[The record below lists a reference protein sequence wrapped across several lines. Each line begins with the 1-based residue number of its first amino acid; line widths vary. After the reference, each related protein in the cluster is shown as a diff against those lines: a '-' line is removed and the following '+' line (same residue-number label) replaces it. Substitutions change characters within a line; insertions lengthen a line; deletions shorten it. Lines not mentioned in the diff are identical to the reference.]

1 MLGAIGLDEVHESAY
16 RALVSLGA
24 ADVPDL
30 ASRLAL
36 AEYETEHALRRLER
50 HGLAAQSSA
59 RPGRW
64 VAAPPGVALGALLT
78 QHRHELEKAEL
89 AAALL
94 AEEYRAQA
102 TEPAVHDLVEVVTGA
117 AAVAQRFL
125 QLQLGAT
132 NEVLA
137 LVTGNPIAVSGMD
150 NEAEVQATSRGVAY
164 RVVVEREVLSMP
176 TGLTQLSAAIGRDE
190 QVRVVDRVPTKLVI
204 ADGALA
210 MVPLTSREAEPAA
223 LVVHASGLL
232 ESLSGLF
239 EAVWREA
246 LPLRLGESGREVIA
260 EEPEGPDG
268 TDLEILS
275 LLLAGL
281 TDASVAKQ
289 LDLGLRTVQRRV
301 KRLMELAG
309 VTTRLQLGWH
319 AYERGWVSRGAPR
332 PTASDERGDAASGE
346 GAEGVAEERVGGAA
360 GPAAVPV
367 PVPAARTGEV
377 PGEP

>member
-1 MLGAIGLDEVHESAY
+1 MLGATGLAALGLDDTHESAY
-16 RALVSLGA
+16 RALVSVGA

-30 ASRLAL
+30 ARRLTL
-36 AEYETEHALRRLER
+36 GEHDTERALRRLER

-59 RPGRW
+59 RSGRW

-78 QHRHELEKAEL
+78 QRRHELDQAEL
-89 AAALL
+89 TAALL

-102 TEPAVHDLVEVVTGA
+102 TEPAAVDLVEVVTGA

-125 QLQLGAT
+125 QLQLGASD
-132 NEVLA
+132 EVCA
-137 LVTGNPIAVSGMD
+137 LVTGNPVVVSGTD
-150 NEAEVQATSRGVAY
+150 NDAEEQAAGRGVRY
-164 RVVVEREVLSMP
+164 RVVVERSVLHLP
-176 TGLTQLSAAIGRDE
+176 GGIAELSAALGRDE
-190 QVRVVDRVPTKLVI
+190 RVRVVDEVPTKLVI
-204 ADGALA
+204 VDRSLA
-210 MVPLTSREAEPAA
+210 MVPLTSQALEPAA

-239 EAVWREA
+239 ESVWRDA
-246 LPLRLGESGREVIA
+246 LPLRLGTPATPGEPGTVV
-260 EEPEGPDG
+260 EEERDGPDG

-301 KRLMELAG
+301 KRLMELTG

-319 AYERGWVSRGAPR
+319 TYEKGWVARGPHDR
-332 PTASDERGDAASGE
+332 PATPAS
-346 GAEGVAEERVGGAA
+346 
-360 GPAAVPV
+360 V
-367 PVPAARTGEV
+367 PVPAPAPAPAPTPPTPTRTGLT
-377 PGEP
+377 

>member
-1 MLGAIGLDEVHESAY
+1 MLGAIGLDETHESAY
-16 RALVSLGA
+16 RALVSVGA

-30 ASRLAL
+30 ARRLTLGEHA
-36 AEYETEHALRRLER
+36 TERALRRLER
-50 HGLAAQSSA
+50 HGLAAQSSG

-78 QHRHELEKAEL
+78 QQRHELEKAEL

-102 TEPAVHDLVEVVTGA
+102 TEPAVHDLVEVVIGA
-117 AAVAQRFL
+117 AAVTQRFL

-132 NEVLA
+132 AEVCA
-137 LVTGNPIAVSGMD
+137 LVTGNPMVVSGTD
-150 NEAEVQATSRGVAY
+150 NDAEENAAGRGVGY
-164 RVVVEREVLSMP
+164 RVVLERAVLDQP
-176 TGLTQLSAAIGRDE
+176 TGLTELSAALSRDE
-190 QVRVVDRVPTKLVI
+190 QVRVVDKVPTKLVI
-204 ADGALA
+204 ADRTLA
-210 MVPLTSREAEPAA
+210 MVPLTSHTAEPAA

-232 ESLSGLF
+232 ELLSGLF
-239 EAVWREA
+239 ESVWRDA
-246 LPLRLGESGREVIA
+246 LPLRLDSRGVMEQ
-260 EEPEGPDG
+260 EPDGPDV

-301 KRLMELAG
+301 KRLMELTG

-319 AYERGWVSRGAPR
+319 SYEKGWV
-332 PTASDERGDAASGE
+332 
-346 GAEGVAEERVGGAA
+346 
-360 GPAAVPV
+360 
-367 PVPAARTGEV
+367 ARD
-377 PGEP
+377 